1 VVPTQVGFLKRAAV
15 ALALCAGAASARA
28 QSPAQPEPPSGS
40 GPWIV
45 RATFQARSQVDRLA
59 AEIEPWEVHYE
70 QRYVVVDVDRDGWR
84 RLIDLGFTPAVD
96 AARTEYYTRPRTALP
111 GQAEA
116 IPGFP
121 CYRTVEET
129 FAAAQAL
136 VMAHPDLAAWIDAG
150 DSWEKT
156 AAGGLPGYDMMV
168 LRVTSSATPGPKP
181 ALFINSAIH
190 AREYATA
197 ELTLRFAESLVSGYG
212 VDPDVTWILDQGEVH
227 FMFHANPDGRKHA
240 EAGELWRKNTNQGYC
255 GATSTSRGA
264 DLNRNFPFQWNCCGG
279 SSGNACSE
287 TYHGASP
294 ASEPETQATRNYAT
308 ALWPAGWVGG
318 NPPPPDAAGMFL
330 DIHSYGQRLMWPWGS
345 TTTVAPN
352 GIALQTLGRKFAF
365 FNGHSPHQAIY
376 LYATDGSTRD
386 FAYGDRGVASF
397 TFEVGTD
404 FFQDC
409 ASFESTIYP
418 TNRQA
423 LLYAA
428 RVVRRPFELPAG
440 PEMLSAL
447 AQPGAVNVG
456 QPLTLSATADD
467 TRFNNSNGA
476 EPTQNVA
483 AAEAYLDTPPWAPGA
498 IALPMIASDGA
509 FDEPVEAVQAALS
522 TAGWTVGR
530 HLLFVRGR
538 DAAGS
543 WGPVAAAFV
552 DVSVPVEL
560 QSFTIE

>member
-1 VVPTQVGFLKRAAV
+1 M
-15 ALALCAGAASARA
+15 AGAAPARA
-28 QSPAQPEPPSGS
+28 QSSAAEAPAGD

-45 RATFQARSQVDRLA
+45 RATFEERAQVDRLA
-59 AEIEPWEVHYE
+59 AEKEPWEVHHD
-70 QRYVVVDVDRDGWR
+70 QRYVVVDVDREGWR
-84 RLIDLGFTPAVD
+84 RLVELGFAPVVD
-96 AARTEYYTRPRTALP
+96 VARTEYYTRPRAALP
-111 GQAEA
+111 GQVEA
-116 IPGFP
+116 IPSFP

-136 VMAHPDLAAWIDAG
+136 VLAHPNLATWIDAG
-150 DSWEKT
+150 DSWEKAT
-156 AAGGLPGYDMMV
+156 AGGLPGYDMMV
-168 LRVTSSATPGPKP
+168 LRVTSSATAGPKP

-197 ELTLRFAESLVSGYG
+197 ELTTRFAEFLVNGYG
-212 VDPDVTWILDQGEVH
+212 VDPDVTWILDHHEIH
-227 FMFHANPDGRKHA
+227 FMLHANPDGRKRA
-240 EAGELWRKNTNQGYC
+240 EAGQLWRKNTNQNYC
-255 GATSTSRGA
+255 GATSNNRGA
-264 DLNRNFPFQWNCCGG
+264 DLNRNFPFEWGCCGG
-279 SSGNACSE
+279 SSGAPCDE
-287 TYHGASP
+287 TYRGAAP
-294 ASEPETQATRNYAT
+294 ASEPETQATRTYAT

-318 NPPPPDAAGMFL
+318 NPPPSNTAGMFL
-330 DIHSYGQRLMWPWGS
+330 DIHSYGMRLMWSWGS
-345 TTTVAPN
+345 STTVAPN

-365 FNGHSPHQAIY
+365 FNNHNPHQAIY

-386 FAYGDRGVASF
+386 FAYGERGVASF

-428 RVVRRPFELPAG
+428 RVVRRPFELPSG
-440 PEMLSAL
+440 PETLSVA
-447 AQPGAVNVG
+447 AQPNAVNVG
-456 QPLTLSATADD
+456 QPITLTATDDD
-467 TRFNNSNGA
+467 TRYNNSNGT

-498 IALPMIASDGA
+498 VALPMVAADGA
-509 FDEPVEAVQAALS
+509 FDEPVEPVQAVLS
-522 TAGWTVGR
+522 TTGWPVGR

-538 DAAGS
+538 DSAS
-543 WGPVAAAFV
+543 NWGPVAAVFV

-560 QSFTIE
+560 QTFTIE

>member
-1 VVPTQVGFLKRAAV
+1 MRLRRLTVCALLAAGRW
-15 ALALCAGAASARA
+15 AGAA
-28 QSPAQPEPPSGS
+28 EPPSGE
-40 GPWIV
+40 GPWVV
-45 RATFQARSQVDRLA
+45 RATFQERGQVDRLA
-59 AEIEPWEVHYE
+59 AEIEPWEVDHV
-70 QRYVVVDVDRDGWR
+70 RKYVIVDVDRDGWW
-84 RLIDLGFTPAVD
+84 RLVALGFAPEVD
-96 AARTEYYTRPRTALP
+96 AARTERYARPREALP
-111 GQAEA
+111 GQVEA

-136 VMAHPDLAAWIDAG
+136 VLAHPDLAAWMDTG

-156 AAGGLPGYDMMV
+156 APGGLAGYDMMV
-168 LRVTSSATPGPKP
+168 LRLTSSATPGPKP

-197 ELTLRFAESLVSGYG
+197 EITTRFAELLANGYG
-212 VDPDVTWILDQGEVH
+212 TDPDITWILDHHEVH
-227 FMFHANPDGRKHA
+227 FMLHANPDGRKRA
-240 EAGELWRKNTNQGYC
+240 EAGLLWRKNTNEAYC
-255 GATSTSRGA
+255 GATSNNRGA
-264 DLNRNFPFQWNCCGG
+264 DLNRNFPFQWGCCGG
-279 SSGNACSE
+279 SSGAPCDE
-287 TYHGASP
+287 TFRGAAP
-294 ASEPETQATRNYAT
+294 ASEPEVQATRAYTT

-318 NPPPPDAAGMFL
+318 NPPPPDTPGMFL
-330 DIHSYGQRLMWPWGS
+330 DIHSFGRRLMWPWGS

-365 FNGHSPHQAIY
+365 FNNHNPHQAIY
-376 LYATDGSTRD
+376 LYTTDGSTRD

-440 PEMLSAL
+440 PDTVSVV
-447 AQPGAVNVG
+447 AQPGTVNVG
-456 QPLTLSATADD
+456 QPLTVSAIAND
-467 TRFNNSNGA
+467 TRFNNSNGT

-498 IALPMIASDGA
+498 AALPMAANDGA
-509 FDEPVEAVQAALS
+509 FDEPVEDVQAVLS

-530 HLLFVRGR
+530 HLLFVRAR
-538 DAAGS
+538 DAANN
-543 WGPVAAAFV
+543 WGPVAAVFV
-552 DVSVPVEL
+552 DVQIPVEL
-560 QSFTIE
+560 QTFTIE

>member
-1 VVPTQVGFLKRAAV
+1 VTLRLPTLCVLIAA
-15 ALALCAGAASARA
+15 ARLAGA
-28 QSPAQPEPPSGS
+28 QEPPLGD
-40 GPWIV
+40 GPWVV
-45 RATFQARSQVDRLA
+45 RASFQERSQVDRLA
-59 AEIEPWEVHYE
+59 AEIEPWDVDHA
-70 QRYVVVDVDRDGWR
+70 RRSLLVDVGRDGWR
-84 RLIDLGFTPAVD
+84 RLLELGFVPEVD
-96 AARTEYYTRPRTALP
+96 TALTARYTRPRVPLP
-111 GQAEA
+111 GQTEA

-136 VMAHPDLAAWIDAG
+136 VLAHPDLATWMDTG

-168 LRVTSSATPGPKP
+168 LRLTSSSTPSPKP

-197 ELTLRFAESLVSGYG
+197 EITTRFAELLANGYG
-212 VDPDVTWILDQGEVH
+212 TDPDVTWILDHNEVH
-227 FMFHANPDGRKHA
+227 FMLHANPDGRKLA
-240 EAGELWRKNTNQGYC
+240 EAGQLWRKNTNQNYC
-255 GATSTSRGA
+255 GATSNNRGA
-264 DLNRNFPFQWNCCGG
+264 DLNRNFPFQWGCCGG
-279 SSGNACSE
+279 SSAAPCDG
-287 TYHGASP
+287 TFRGAAP
-294 ASEPETQATRNYAT
+294 ASEPEVQATRDYAT
-308 ALWPAGWVGG
+308 ALWPAGWPGG
-318 NPPPPDAAGMFL
+318 NPPPSDTPGLFL
-330 DIHSYGQRLMWPWGS
+330 DIHSFGQRLMWPWGS

-365 FNGHSPHQAIY
+365 FNNHNPHQAIY
-376 LYATDGSTRD
+376 LYVTDGSTRD

-409 ASFESTIYP
+409 PSFESTVYP

-440 PEMLSAL
+440 PETLSVV
-447 AQPGAVNVG
+447 AQPGTVKAG
-456 QPLTLSATADD
+456 EPLTLGATADD
-467 TRFNNSNGA
+467 TRFNNSNGP

-498 IALPMIASDGA
+498 TAFPMTAADGA
-509 FDEPVEAVQAALS
+509 FDEPVEPVQAVLA
-522 TAGWTVGR
+522 TTGWTEGR
-530 HLLFVRGR
+530 HLLFVRAR
-538 DAAGS
+538 DAAGH

-560 QSFTIE
+560 QSFSIE